1 MSILTSDLKKL
12 IGLFPMKERRLV
24 MADMIQVE
32 WRRQGSQ
39 LMSKRAKL
47 DQVVAHSC
55 CCSKRVGA
63 HISAAGG
70 VCNAFSNNFAI
81 DGKAFA
87 CFLKSQRKWASPPLS
102 DSDVTKFNEKAIEFN
117 FDKNFILPHGSYLI
131 NLASP
136 DPEMRAKSF
145 NNFVDDLQR
154 CHRFGISL
162 YNFHPGSTV
171 GKITVNQA
179 LEYIAESINRAHSLV
194 PDVIVVLETMA
205 GQGNVLGSKFEELRD
220 IITRIEDKSRI
231 GVCIDTCHIFSAGYD
246 IRSKKAYDKTMEKFE
261 STVGFK
267 YLKGVHLNDSK
278 TGFNEGKDRHENI
291 GKGKIGLNTFR
302 FIMNDCR
309 FDNIPMVLE
318 TPASE
323 NESTDIYAE
332 EIRLLYSLVEIKAD
346 DAIDAG
352 KLANEIDESE
362 K

>member
-1 MSILTSDLKKL
+1 
-12 IGLFPMKERRLV
+12 
-24 MADMIQVE
+24 
-32 WRRQGSQ
+32 
-39 LMSKRAKL
+39 MSKRVKL
-47 DQVVAHSC
+47 DQVVTHSC

-70 VCNAFSNNFAI
+70 VFNAFSNNSVV

-87 CFLKSQRKWASPPLS
+87 CFLKSQRKWTSPPLS

-117 FDKNFILPHGSYLI
+117 FDKKFILPHGSYLI

-145 NNFVDDLQR
+145 DNFLDDLQR

-179 LEYIAESINRAHSLV
+179 LEHISESINRVHSLV
-194 PDVIVVLETMA
+194 PNVIVVLETMA
-205 GQGNVLGSKFEELRD
+205 GQGNVVGSKFEELRD
-220 IITRIEDKSRI
+220 IITKVEDKSRI

-246 IRSKKAYDKTMEKFE
+246 IRSRKAYDKTMEKFE
-261 STVGFK
+261 STIGFK

-291 GKGKIGLNTFR
+291 GKGKIGLNTFKY
-302 FIMNDCR
+302 IMNDPR

-323 NESTDIYAE
+323 NDSTDIYKE
-332 EIRLLYSLVEIKAD
+332 EIKLLYSLIENKSEYDVDSKES
-346 DAIDAG
+346 G
-352 KLANEIDESE
+352 NEIAEDESE
-362 K
+362 KESK

>member
-1 MSILTSDLKKL
+1 
-12 IGLFPMKERRLV
+12 
-24 MADMIQVE
+24 
-32 WRRQGSQ
+32 
-39 LMSKRAKL
+39 MSKRVKL
-47 DQVVAHSC
+47 DQVVTHSC
-55 CCSKRVGA
+55 CCSKQVGA

-70 VCNAFSNNFAI
+70 VFNAFSNNSVV

-87 CFLKSQRKWASPPLS
+87 CFLKSQRKWTSPPLS

-117 FDKNFILPHGSYLI
+117 FDKKFILPHGSYLI

-145 NNFVDDLQR
+145 DNFLDDLQR

-179 LEYIAESINRAHSLV
+179 LEHISESINRVHSLV
-194 PDVIVVLETMA
+194 PNVIVVLETMA
-205 GQGNVLGSKFEELRD
+205 GQGNVVGSKFEELRD
-220 IITRIEDKSRI
+220 IITKVEDKSRI

-246 IRSKKAYDKTMEKFE
+246 IRSRKAYDKTMEKFE
-261 STVGFK
+261 STIGFK

-291 GKGKIGLNTFR
+291 GKGKIGLNTFKY
-302 FIMNDCR
+302 IMNDPR

-323 NESTDIYAE
+323 NDSTDIYKE
-332 EIRLLYSLVEIKAD
+332 EIKLLYSLIENKSEYDVDSKES
-346 DAIDAG
+346 G
-352 KLANEIDESE
+352 NEIAEDESE
-362 K
+362 KESK

>member
-1 MSILTSDLKKL
+1 
-12 IGLFPMKERRLV
+12 
-24 MADMIQVE
+24 
-32 WRRQGSQ
+32 
-39 LMSKRAKL
+39 MSKRAKL
-47 DQVVAHSC
+47 YQVVAHSC

-70 VCNAFSNNFAI
+70 VFNSFANNSVI

-87 CFLKSQRKWASPPLS
+87 CFLKSQRKWTSPPLS
-102 DSDVTKFNEKAIEFN
+102 DSDVAKFNEKSIEFN
-117 FDKNFILPHGSYLI
+117 FDKKFILPHGSYLI

-145 NNFVDDLQR
+145 DNFIDDLQR

-171 GKITVNQA
+171 GKCTVSQA
-179 LEYIAESINRAHSLV
+179 LEHIAESINRAHALV
-194 PDVIVVLETMA
+194 PEVIVVLETMA
-205 GQGNVLGSKFEELRD
+205 GQGNVVGSKFEELRD
-220 IITRIEDKSRI
+220 IITKVVDKSRI

-246 IRSKKAYDKTMEKFE
+246 IRSRKAYDKTMDKFE
-261 STVGFK
+261 SIIGFK

-302 FIMNDCR
+302 YIMNDPR
-309 FDNIPMVLE
+309 FDDIPMVLE

-323 NESTDIYAE
+323 NESTDIYRE
-332 EIRLLYSLVEIKAD
+332 EIKLLYSLIKNEAETQDPAEEIAE
-346 DAIDAG
+346 
-352 KLANEIDESE
+352 NESTSD

>member
-1 MSILTSDLKKL
+1 
-12 IGLFPMKERRLV
+12 
-24 MADMIQVE
+24 
-32 WRRQGSQ
+32 
-39 LMSKRAKL
+39 MSKKVKL
-47 DQVVAHSC
+47 DQVVSHSC

-70 VCNAFSNNFAI
+70 VFNTFCNNSAVN
-81 DGKAFA
+81 GKAFA
-87 CFLKSQRKWASPPLS
+87 CFLKSQRKWTSPPLT
-102 DSDVTKFNEKAIEFN
+102 DADVSKFNEKALEFS
-117 FDKNFILPHGSYLI
+117 FDRKFILPHGSYLI

-136 DPEMRAKSF
+136 DPEMREKSF
-145 NNFVDDLQR
+145 DNFIDDLKR
-154 CHRFGISL
+154 CHRFGITL

-171 GKITVNQA
+171 GKCSVSQS

-205 GQGNVLGSKFEELRD
+205 GQGNVIGSKFEELRD
-220 IITRIEDKSRI
+220 IIAKIQDKSRV

-261 STVGFK
+261 SIIGFK

-291 GKGKIGLNTFR
+291 GKGKIGLNTFKY
-302 FIMNDCR
+302 IMNDPR

-323 NESTDIYAE
+323 SESTEIYSK
-332 EIRLLYSLVEIKAD
+332 EIELLYSLIESDAD
-346 DAIDAG
+346 IQS
-352 KLANEIDESE
+352 KESTSESE
-362 K
+362 TESK

>member
-1 MSILTSDLKKL
+1 
-12 IGLFPMKERRLV
+12 
-24 MADMIQVE
+24 
-32 WRRQGSQ
+32 
-39 LMSKRAKL
+39 MSKRAKL
-47 DQVVAHSC
+47 DTVVAHSC

-70 VCNAFSNNFAI
+70 VYNAFSNNSTV

-87 CFLKSQRKWASPPLS
+87 CFLKSQRKWTSPPIT
-102 DSDVTKFNEKAIEFN
+102 DSDITKFNEKAIEFQ
-117 FDKNFILPHGSYLI
+117 FDKKFILPHGSYLI
-131 NLASP
+131 NLASS

-145 NNFVDDLQR
+145 DNFVDDLQR

-171 GKITVNQA
+171 GKISVNKA
-179 LEYIAESINRAHSLV
+179 LEHIAESINRAHSLV

-205 GQGNVLGSKFEELRD
+205 GQGNVVGSKFEELRD
-220 IITRIEDKSRI
+220 IITKVEDKTRI

-246 IRSKKAYDKTMEKFE
+246 IRSKKAYDKTMERFDFII
-261 STVGFK
+261 GFK
-267 YLKGVHLNDSK
+267 FLKGVHLNDSK

-291 GKGKIGLNTFR
+291 GKGKIGLNAFK
-302 FIMNDCR
+302 FIMNDPR

-323 NESTDIYAE
+323 NESTDIYRE
-332 EIRLLYSLVEIKAD
+332 EIKLLYSLIENVSTYEPDASKSSIETVESKA
-346 DAIDAG
+346 
-352 KLANEIDESE
+352 ETE

>member
-1 MSILTSDLKKL
+1 
-12 IGLFPMKERRLV
+12 
-24 MADMIQVE
+24 
-32 WRRQGSQ
+32 
-39 LMSKRAKL
+39 MSKRAKL
-47 DQVVAHSC
+47 EQIVEHTC

-70 VCNAFSNNFAI
+70 VFNTFCNNSNIN
-81 DGKAFA
+81 GRAFA
-87 CFLKSQRKWASPPLS
+87 CFLKSQRKWTSPPLS
-102 DSDVTKFNEKAIEFN
+102 ENDITKFNEKSIEFN
-117 FDKNFILPHGSYLI
+117 FDKKFILPHGSYLI

-145 NNFVDDLQR
+145 DNFVDDLQR
-154 CHRFGISL
+154 CQRFGISL

-171 GKITVNQA
+171 GKCSVSQA
-179 LEYIAESINRAHSLV
+179 LENIAESINRAHSIV

-205 GQGNVLGSKFEELRD
+205 GQGNVVGSKFEELRD
-220 IITRIEDKSRI
+220 IIAKIHDKSRI

-246 IRSKKAYDKTMEKFE
+246 IRSKKAFDKTMEKFE
-261 STVGFK
+261 SIIGFK

-302 FIMNDCR
+302 YIMNDSR

-323 NESTDIYAE
+323 SESNEIYSK
-332 EIRLLYSLVEIKAD
+332 EIELLYSL
-346 DAIDAG
+346 IDS
-352 KLANEIDESE
+352 KSNIPSEENDLKSENEIEH

>member
-1 MSILTSDLKKL
+1 
-12 IGLFPMKERRLV
+12 
-24 MADMIQVE
+24 
-32 WRRQGSQ
+32 
-39 LMSKRAKL
+39 MSKRAKF
-47 DQVVAHSC
+47 DQIVEHSC

-70 VCNAFSNNFAI
+70 IFNTFSNNSVI
-81 DGKAFA
+81 DGRAFA
-87 CFLKSQRKWASPPLS
+87 CFLKSQRKWSSPPLS
-102 DSDVTKFNEKAIEFN
+102 ETDIVKFNEKALEFN
-117 FDKNFILPHGSYLI
+117 FDKQFILPHGSYLI

-136 DPEMRAKSF
+136 DPDMRAKSF
-145 NNFVDDLQR
+145 DNFIDDLQR

-171 GKITVNQA
+171 GKCSVSQSIEN
-179 LEYIAESINRAHSLV
+179 ISESINRAHTLV

-205 GQGNVLGSKFEELRD
+205 GQGNVVGSKFEELRD
-220 IITRIEDKSRI
+220 IIAKVQDKSRI

-246 IRSKKAYDKTMEKFE
+246 IRSKKAFDKTMDKFE
-261 STVGFK
+261 STIGFK

-291 GKGKIGLNTFR
+291 GKGKIGLNSFR
-302 FIMNDCR
+302 YIMNDPR

-323 NESTDIYAE
+323 SESKDVYSE
-332 EIRLLYSLVEIKAD
+332 EIKLLYSL
-346 DAIDAG
+346 IDIVPNNP
-352 KLANEIDESE
+352 KD

>member
-1 MSILTSDLKKL
+1 
-12 IGLFPMKERRLV
+12 
-24 MADMIQVE
+24 
-32 WRRQGSQ
+32 
-39 LMSKRAKL
+39 MSKRTKL
-47 DQVVAHSC
+47 DQLVCGSC

-70 VCNAFSNNFAI
+70 VFNTFSNNSEI
-81 DGKAFA
+81 NGTAFA
-87 CFLKSQRKWASPPLS
+87 CFLKSQRKWTSPPLS
-102 DSDVTKFNEKAIEFN
+102 DSDITKFNEKAVEFN
-117 FDKNFILPHGSYLI
+117 FDKKFILPHGSYLI

-136 DPEMRAKSF
+136 DPDMRSKSF
-145 NNFVDDLQR
+145 NNFIDDLQR
-154 CHRFGISL
+154 CQRFGISL

-171 GKITVNQA
+171 GKCSVKESVNNV
-179 LEYIAESINRAHSLV
+179 AESINRAHSIV

-205 GQGNVLGSKFEELRD
+205 GQGNIIGSKFEELRD
-220 IITRIEDKSRI
+220 IISKVEDKSRI

-246 IRSKKAYDKTMEKFE
+246 IRSKTAYDKTMAKFE
-261 STVGFK
+261 DLIGFK

-302 FIMNDCR
+302 FIMNDSR

-323 NESTDIYAE
+323 NDSTEIYSK
-332 EIRLLYSLVEIKAD
+332 EIELLYSLIEDKAIIENCD
-346 DAIDAG
+346 G
-352 KLANEIDESE
+352 NKGN

>member
-1 MSILTSDLKKL
+1 
-12 IGLFPMKERRLV
+12 
-24 MADMIQVE
+24 
-32 WRRQGSQ
+32 
-39 LMSKRAKL
+39 MSKRAKL
-47 DQVVAHSC
+47 DQAVAHSC

-70 VCNAFSNNFAI
+70 VFNAFSNNSTI

-117 FDKNFILPHGSYLI
+117 FDKKFILPHGSYLI

-136 DPEMRAKSF
+136 ESEMRAKSF
-145 NNFVDDLQR
+145 DNFIDDLQR

-179 LEYIAESINRAHSLV
+179 LEHIAESINRAHSLV

-205 GQGNVLGSKFEELRD
+205 GQGNVVGSKFEELRD

-261 STVGFK
+261 STIGFK

-302 FIMNDCR
+302 FIMNDPR
-309 FDNIPMVLE
+309 FDDIPMVLE

-323 NESTDIYAE
+323 NESTDIYRE
-332 EIRLLYSLVEIKAD
+332 EITLLYSLIENKVD
-346 DAIDAG
+346 NGIDAD
-352 KLANEIDESE
+352 KSANEIAESETESE

>member
-1 MSILTSDLKKL
+1 
-12 IGLFPMKERRLV
+12 
-24 MADMIQVE
+24 
-32 WRRQGSQ
+32 
-39 LMSKRAKL
+39 MSKKAKL
-47 DQVVAHSC
+47 DLAACHTC

-70 VCNAFSNNFAI
+70 VFNSFDNNSAVS
-81 DGKAFA
+81 GKAFA
-87 CFLKSQRKWASPPLS
+87 CFLKSQRKWASPPLT
-102 DSDVTKFNEKAIEFN
+102 DSDVSKFNEKALEFN
-117 FDKNFILPHGSYLI
+117 FDRKFILPHGSYLI
-131 NLASP
+131 NLANP
-136 DPEMRAKSF
+136 DPEMRSKSF
-145 NNFVDDLQR
+145 DNFIDDLQR

-171 GKITVNQA
+171 GKCSVSQA
-179 LEYIAESINRAHSLV
+179 LDHISESINRAHSVV

-205 GQGNVLGSKFEELRD
+205 GQGNVVGSKFEELRD
-220 IITRIEDKSRI
+220 IIAKVQDKSRI

-246 IRSKKAYDKTMEKFE
+246 IRSKKAYDKTMEKFD

-291 GKGKIGLNTFR
+291 GKGKIGLNTFKY
-302 FIMNDCR
+302 IMNDPR

-323 NESTDIYAE
+323 SDSIEIYSK
-332 EIRLLYSLVEIKAD
+332 EIELLYSLIDNESDVNSKEKASDSEI
-346 DAIDAG
+346 
-352 KLANEIDESE
+352 ES